1 MKIYDKMFNG
11 DQKGLDIIL
20 KTLEAKTYA
29 LPGITVNGD
38 LSVTAAGE
46 FAYFYIQG
54 APSVAGSHTLGTK
67 LTETSS
73 GVKRISVDLSAG
85 YGMHTV
91 IPHVNFATVAP
102 DVVEKKIAQE
112 SVKRA
117 NLFNEEF
124 VAAVVSGAVAKTYT
138 NTLVGLAA
146 FLEAI
151 GTFKTDNK
159 ANYLKPTGALVS
171 VAFYNALVND
181 LKGRSTDRTDELLF
195 DGNILTVAGIPV
207 IECVDLS
214 GVDFVLIHAEG
225 VAAPINIQT
234 LFVVDG
240 TAAGY
245 PGSVLISGE
254 MGRGFK
260 VVAYADQPVL
270 GSGGYHVA
278 KFTAAA

>member
-1 MKIYDKMFNG
+1 LFNG
-11 DQKGLDIIL
+11 DHKALDIIL

-29 LPGITVNGD
+29 IPGLTTNSD
-38 LSVTAAGE
+38 LQVTAAGE
-46 FAYFYIQG
+46 FGYFYIQG

-73 GVKRISVDLSAG
+73 GVKKISIDLSTG
-85 YGMHTV
+85 YGLHTV
-91 IPHVNFATVAP
+91 IPHVNYATVAP

-124 VAAVVSGAVAKTYT
+124 LTAIVAGATAKNCAQNLT
-138 NTLVGLAA
+138 GLAA
-146 FLEAI
+146 FLDGVA
-151 GTFKTDNK
+151 TFKVDNK
-159 ANYLKPTGALVS
+159 ANYLKPTAALAS
-171 VAFYNALVND
+171 VAFYNTLIND
-181 LKGRSTDRTDELLF
+181 LKGRSTDRTDGLLF
-195 DGNILTVAGIPV
+195 DGNSIVISGIPV
-207 IECVDLS
+207 IECVDLTA
-214 GVDFVLIHAEG
+214 VPFILIHAEG

-254 MGRGFK
+254 LGRGFK
-260 VVAYADQPVL
+260 VVTYSDQPVL
-270 GSGGYHVA
+270 GSGGYHVS
-278 KFTAAA
+278 KLSLT